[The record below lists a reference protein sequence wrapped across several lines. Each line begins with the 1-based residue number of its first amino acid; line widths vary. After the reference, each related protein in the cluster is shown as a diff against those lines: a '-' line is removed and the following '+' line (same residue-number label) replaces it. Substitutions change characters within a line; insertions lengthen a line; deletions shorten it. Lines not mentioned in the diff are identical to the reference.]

1 MTLTF
6 ALQIAAGRLEPSE
19 SEAEQ
24 ATSERMAILSLATEL
39 GMLEDQLLAALT
51 SSQWT
56 RYKARAVV
64 SYAQSKV
71 ARLLSAATS

>member
-1 MTLTF
+1 
-6 ALQIAAGRLEPSE
+6 
-19 SEAEQ
+19 
-24 ATSERMAILSLATEL
+24 
-39 GMLEDQLLAALT
+39 MLEDQLLAALT

-71 ARLLSAATS
+71 ARLLSAATG